1 MNLNMRMLRNDF
13 RRNRGINL
21 SLLLFMALATGLVVA
36 SSVVVT
42 QLFTSMTEM
51 YRIAAP
57 PHFLQMH
64 IGPLNQ
70 RDIDDFNAGYPGLVA
85 AQTVP
90 MIDVHGEDLTVI
102 GSGPNAGNVFDL
114 SDCRLD
120 IGLVRQNSERDLLLD
135 ADRRPVAL
143 AAGEIGVPVILLDA
157 YDVAIGDTV
166 ILERDGV
173 RRTFTVA
180 EFVHDA
186 QMNSTLC
193 SSTRL
198 LLSDADFLELVGGI
212 GETEYL
218 VEAYFTDTSLALGY
232 RTAYENAGLPQNG
245 QAVTY
250 TMIFLLSA
258 FTDIMLAIVFL
269 TVSLLLVL
277 VALLCI
283 KYTLLA
289 SLEEE
294 VGEIGTMKA
303 IGLSDRDIGGLYR
316 GKIHLL
322 VLIGICLGYIVALL
336 LSDIV
341 IRHVAVTFGNQP
353 MSPLTV
359 SVPLLVC
366 VLLFLIAD
374 RHCGKALKRL
384 RRLTVVDALVTG
396 KGFDGERRG
405 KNCVRD
411 GLSAVKHLPV
421 GLAVSLRE
429 VCLNARSF
437 AIVFSVTLIVSI
449 ILIVP
454 MNLLHT
460 MGAKEFVSYMGSPSC
475 DLLVEL
481 EPGAELG
488 LRYSTVR
495 ALLAEASPATT
506 VEEFKRVRVSTET
519 TAGRAVVV
527 HVDCGPSAG
536 NELRYLVGN
545 APRSEEAIALSAL
558 NADALGVSVGEQLHL
573 WWENHDKVF
582 VVSGIYQDVT
592 SGGYTA
598 KSLYGFEPAPAEKY
612 SFAVKL
618 PKSADPKATADR
630 WRAVLGGGYTIEPM
644 EEFLEQTLGGVTRQ
658 VRSAVFVAVAVGLCV
673 SALII
678 LLFMKLRL
686 AKDVSQ
692 ISILKAV
699 GFSNSDIR
707 RQYLYKV
714 GLVSLAGVL
723 CGSLFANLLGDNL
736 ASVVFASMN
745 LGISKIAFIVNP
757 WTAFLLLPSLL
768 FAVSLSATWLCTGQ
782 VKGHHVVSL
791 INE

>member
-42 QLFTSMTEM
+42 QLFMSMTEM
-51 YRIAAP
+51 YRIADP

-64 IGPLNQ
+64 IGPLKQ
-70 RDIDDFNAGYPGLVA
+70 RDIDDFNADYPGLVA

-102 GSGPNAGNVFDL
+102 GSDLNAGNIFDL

-120 IGLVRQNSERDLLLD
+120 IGLVRQNPERDLLLD
-135 ADRRPVAL
+135 ADRRPVVL
-143 AAGEIGVPVILLDA
+143 AAGEIGIPVILLDA
-157 YDVAIGDTV
+157 YDIAIGDTV
-166 ILERDGV
+166 VLERDGV

-180 EFVHDA
+180 EFIHDA

-198 LLSDADFLELVGGI
+198 LLSDEDFLELVGGI

-218 VEAYFTDTSLALGY
+218 IEVYFTDTSLALDY

-258 FTDIMLAIVFL
+258 LTDIMLAIVFL
-269 TVSLLLVL
+269 SVSLLLVL

-316 GKIHLL
+316 GKIRLL
-322 VLIGICLGYIVALL
+322 VLIGICAGYIVALL
-336 LSDIV
+336 LSNRV

-353 MSPLTV
+353 ISPLTV
-359 SVPLLVC
+359 GVPLLIC

-374 RHCGKALKRL
+374 HHCGRALKRL

-405 KNCVRD
+405 KNRIRD
-411 GLSAVKHLPV
+411 GLYAVKHLPV

-429 VCLNARSF
+429 VCLNVRSF
-437 AIVFSVTLIVSI
+437 AIVFFVTLIVSI
-449 ILIVP
+449 ILLVP

-460 MGAKEFVSYMGSPSC
+460 MGAKEFVSYMGSPLC

-481 EPGAELG
+481 EPGAELE
-488 LRYSTVR
+488 LRYNTVR
-495 ALLAEASPATT
+495 ALLAEESPSTS
-506 VEEFKRVRVSTET
+506 VEEFRRVRVSTET
-519 TAGRAVVV
+519 AAGRAVVV

-536 NELRYLVGN
+536 NELHYLVGN

-558 NADALGVSVGEQLHL
+558 NADALGVAVGEQLRL
-573 WWENHDKVF
+573 RWENYDKVF

-598 KSLYGFEPAPAEKY
+598 KSLYGFDHAPAEKY
-612 SFAVKL
+612 SFAVEL
-618 PKSADPKATADR
+618 PKSADPKATANQ

-658 VRSAVFVAVAVGLCV
+658 VRSAAFVAVAVGLCV

-723 CGSLFANLLGDNL
+723 CGSLFANLFGDNIT
-736 ASVVFASMN
+736 SVVFASMN

-782 VKGHHVVSL
+782 VKGYHVVSL